1 MIVLMLTSPA
11 PGVLDQSATSD
22 VRTRLVDAAEKSN
35 RRGMPTYID
44 NLDPNDANV
53 RVFNL

>member
-53 RVFNL
+53 RVFDL